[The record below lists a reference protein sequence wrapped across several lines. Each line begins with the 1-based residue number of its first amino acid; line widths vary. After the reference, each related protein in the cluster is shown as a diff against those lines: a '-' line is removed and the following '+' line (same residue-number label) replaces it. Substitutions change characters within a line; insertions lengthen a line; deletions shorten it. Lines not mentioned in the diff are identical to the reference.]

1 MVLFFSKVFHLQMHL
16 LNFPKL
22 YQQTIHDNALKIV
35 LKIQIYKQCT
45 ARYIHTC
52 RWEKLVN
59 ISLHILLP
67 SLYRI
72 VLEAQPITV
81 ALTK

>member
-1 MVLFFSKVFHLQMHL
+1 M
-16 LNFPKL
+16 
-22 YQQTIHDNALKIV
+22 YG
-35 LKIQIYKQCT
+35 
-45 ARYIHTC
+45 YIHTC

-59 ISLHILLP
+59 ISLHILLA

>member
-1 MVLFFSKVFHLQMHL
+1 MLFFSKVFNLQMHL
-16 LNFPKL
+16 LNFSKI
-22 YQQTIHDNALKIV
+22 YQQTRHDNALKIV
-35 LKIQIYKQCT
+35 LKIQIYIQCT
-45 ARYIHTC
+45 AINIHVDG
-52 RWEKLVN
+52 WEKLVN
-59 ISLHILLP
+59 ISLHILLH

>member
-1 MVLFFSKVFHLQMHL
+1 MVLFFSKVFHLQMYL
-16 LNFPKL
+16 LNFSKL

-45 ARYIHTC
+45 AIYIHVDG
-52 RWEKLVN
+52 EKLVN

-67 SLYRI
+67 RLYRI

>member
-1 MVLFFSKVFHLQMHL
+1 MLFFSKVFHLQMHL
-16 LNFPKL
+16 LNFSKL
-22 YQQTIHDNALKIV
+22 YQQTIHDIKCIKNCFKDTN
-35 LKIQIYKQCT
+35 IYT
-45 ARYIHTC
+45 MYRYIHTC